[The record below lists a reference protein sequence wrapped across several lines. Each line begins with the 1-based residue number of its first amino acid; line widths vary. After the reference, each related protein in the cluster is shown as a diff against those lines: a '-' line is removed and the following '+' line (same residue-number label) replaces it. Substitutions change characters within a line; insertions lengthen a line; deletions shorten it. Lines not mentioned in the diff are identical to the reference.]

1 MQRTYKILSLLLDY
15 PDQEIY
21 ESLPLIDEMA
31 TEDAFLNEDE
41 LNDLHLFITAC
52 SKLSLEEWQM
62 YYVNIFDMSKK
73 INLYIFDHIYGDSR
87 ERGQAMVD
95 LKEMYESRGYEL
107 TSNELPD
114 YIPVF
119 LEYLSFLK
127 DEEKTIHLLNEIKAI
142 IEKLHKLTNEEDV
155 FYKYLFNILLSL
167 VNKEVPVNFN

>member
-155 FYKYLFNILLSL
+155 FYKYLFNILLAL
-167 VNKEVPVNFN
+167 VNKEVPVNIN

>member
-21 ESLPLIDEMA
+21 ESLPLINEMA

-155 FYKYLFNILLSL
+155 FYKYLFNILLAL
-167 VNKEVPVNFN
+167 VNKEVPVNIH

>member
-107 TSNELPD
+107 TLNELPD

-155 FYKYLFNILLSL
+155 FYKYLFNILLAL
-167 VNKEVPVNFN
+167 VNKEVPVNIN

>member
-21 ESLPLIDEMA
+21 ESLPLINEMA

-155 FYKYLFNILLSL
+155 FYKYLFNILLAL
-167 VNKEVPVNFN
+167 VNKEVPVNIN